1 MKKIFILIS
10 VLCSFSILADNHV
23 SGYSVMESFQCKL
36 KNGKS
41 MKDVAKVD
49 EEWNKWMNESGDI
62 SVQYN
67 AWRMVSLF
75 QNQKDF
81 DFTHGWL
88 GFTNNYEDM
97 GTIQDEWL
105 ANGEKMQAKFDKV
118 EDCTAVHSMNY
129 VYLVRAA
136 KQPFQDGFMT
146 VSGCTLSDDAT
157 NEKFMEADAKWIAY
171 VEENGYSDGVF
182 MRWMPGSGSGI
193 DYPYDFLNVSVIPTF
208 KEWGQ
213 NVDKLVTGGGAV
225 SASLYGDLASCDT
238 TRVYRTTYAGG
249 YNPN

>member
-1 MKKIFILIS
+1 MKKLFILIS
-10 VLCSFSILADNHV
+10 LLCSFSILADNHV
-23 SGYSVMESFQCKL
+23 TGYSVMESFQCKL

-41 MKDVAKVD
+41 MKDVARVD

-105 ANGEKMQAKFDKV
+105 ASGASMQAKFDRV

-136 KQPFQDGFMT
+136 KEPFQDGFMT
-146 VSGCTLSDDAT
+146 VSGCKLSDDAT
-157 NEKFMEADAKWIAY
+157 NEKFIEADAKWLAY
-171 VEENGYSDGVF
+171 IEENGYSDGVF

-225 SASLYGDLASCDT
+225 SNSLYGNLQSCDT
-238 TRVYRTTYAGG
+238 PRVYRTTYAGG
-249 YNPN
+249 YNPD